1 MEKKCILLISAF
13 LKKRCSHI
21 SLFLFLF
28 LFAAFT
34 SLHAQNNV
42 SGVVKDV
49 KGDVVEGATVQ
60 VKGSSNGT
68 TTDALGHYSI
78 TVPGQKSILI
88 FSFSGYISK
97 EETVGTRSVINA
109 TLNQGAN
116 NLDEVIVIGY
126 GTQRKRDVT
135 GAITSVSAKQI
146 EERQAVNLEDA
157 LQGQAAGLLIINDAG
172 EPGAEGTIQI
182 RGGSTFSSAGNSPLY
197 VIDGVVNANPG
208 MINPNDIQS
217 VEVLK
222 DAASAAIY
230 GSRAANGVIIITTKK
245 GIDGK
250 PKVDARYLHTIGK
263 LAHKLRQANADEVRL
278 YRNEQAGNLS
288 GTSGGSNDSL
298 NPGFNADNDYQAQ
311 LTQLAKKDQYDLSVS
326 GGAKTLNYYNSIR
339 YVDDKGLIL
348 NSWAKLVQLRTNLD
362 FQPSKRFKYS
372 TRFAF
377 GFRNRNDIN
386 EGNTINQ
393 TFQRPTNFR
402 LYYPD
407 GTLTGYV
414 GGRRNPLSVALFE
427 INEDQRYDGTLF
439 NQIEYDIFKD
449 LKFTTNFTVDYEQ
462 IKELGFEPKI
472 LSSNNP
478 LTNSGSE
485 GFSRQIRWE
494 YQGFLNYNKTI
505 HSDHRITVL
514 GGFSAEREQYNRSYV
529 EGKDYVS
536 EQILTLNSA
545 QTIPQSDMEFDANA
559 HSLASV
565 FGRLGYSF
573 KGKYTFNGTL
583 RYDGSSRFG
592 TENRW
597 GVFPSAAVAWR
608 FSDESFMKW
617 ASNFLSDGKL
627 RASFG
632 RVGNERVGDYDA
644 ILRYGFGS
652 YFYNGVSGIAF
663 GNSFGNPAL
672 SWESTD
678 QKNVGLDLNMLRGR
692 LNVTVD
698 YYIKTTNKLLYNRP
712 LPRET
717 GFQSVRINLGGV
729 ETKGFEL
736 SVNAIPYTR
745 KDFEWSVIANFSTE
759 RGRVTQLYNGES
771 FIAGN
776 SGDGGNAGWL
786 IREGGKLGD
795 FYGWKA
801 LGVFPYD
808 ESNAY
813 TESWEQLTPVFDG
826 NGTFTGYTFNGKEY
840 SGPVKSL
847 YGKSGK
853 LTGGDIQFVDVN
865 KDGLIDD
872 NDRMVLGN
880 AQPDFYTALINN
892 VRYKDFSLSFT
903 FNSIW
908 GNQIYN
914 NAAQSLDNYGT
925 THIIPRPATIYN
937 AWRKPGDITDV
948 PEVRRKN
955 NTGNMRMNNRFLED
969 GSFIRLAYVRLT
981 YSLKQ
986 DWAKKLFAKGLSAY
1000 VYGSNLV
1007 TWTNYSWFDPEFSS
1021 KDALQLGQDNGRYPR
1036 RREVGLG
1043 LNVNF

>member
-1 MEKKCILLISAF
+1 MEKKSIHFLGASRKTFFSLPLIF
-13 LKKRCSHI
+13 V
-21 SLFLFLF
+21 LFLTLPGY
-28 LFAAFT
+28 
-34 SLHAQNNV
+34 AQTATV
-42 SGVVKDV
+42 SGVIRDV
-49 KGDVVEGATVQ
+49 SGNVVEGVNVM
-60 VKGSSNGT
+60 VKGGVTGT
-68 TTDALGHYSI
+68 TSDNEGHYSI
-78 TVPGQKSILI
+78 SVPNQNAFLL
-88 FSFSGYISK
+88 FSSAGYISK
-97 EETVGTRSVINA
+97 EEKVGSRTSIDV
-109 TLNQGAN
+109 TLNQSTS
-116 NLDEVIVIGY
+116 NLDEVVVIGY

-135 GAITSVSAKQI
+135 GAITSVTAKQI
-146 EERQAVNLEDA
+146 EERQAVNLQDA

-197 VIDGVVNANPG
+197 VIDGVVGANPS
-208 MINPNDIQS
+208 MVNPNDIQS
-217 VEVLK
+217 LDVLK

-245 GIDGK
+245 GVDGK
-250 PKVDARYLHTIGK
+250 PKIEARYLHTFGK

-298 NPGFNADNDYQAQ
+298 NPGFNADNDYQAL
-311 LTQLAKKDQYDLSVS
+311 LTQMAQKNQYDLSLS
-326 GGAKTLNYYNSIR
+326 GGSKTINYYNSLR

-348 NSWAKLVQLRTNLD
+348 NSWAKLIQLRSNID

-372 TRFAF
+372 TRFTF
-377 GFRNRNDIN
+377 GYRNRNDIN

-407 GTLTGYV
+407 GSLTGYV

-427 INEDQRYDGTLF
+427 INEDQRFEGTLF
-439 NQIEYDIFKD
+439 NQIEYELLKD
-449 LKFTTNFTVDYEQ
+449 LKFTTNFAVNYEEV
-462 IKELGFEPKI
+462 KDLSFSPKI

-485 GFSRQIRWE
+485 GFSRQVGWE
-494 YQGFLNYNKTI
+494 YQGYLNYTKTI
-505 HSDHRITVL
+505 HNDHKLTGL
-514 GGFSAEREQYNRSYV
+514 AGFSAEREQYNSSHI

-536 EQILTLNSA
+536 EEVLSLNAA
-545 QTIPQSDMEFDANA
+545 QTIAQSDAEFDAYA

-565 FGRLGYSF
+565 FGRLGYSY
-573 KGKYTFNGTL
+573 KGKYTFSGTL

-592 TENRW
+592 KENRW
-597 GVFPSAAVAWR
+597 GLFPSAAVAWR
-608 FSDESFMKW
+608 FSDESFMNW
-617 ASNFLSDGKL
+617 ASNFLTDGKL
-627 RASFG
+627 RVSFG
-632 RVGNERVGDYDA
+632 RVGNERIGNYDA

-663 GNSFGNPAL
+663 GNSYGNPAL

-678 QKNVGLDLNMLRGR
+678 QTNVGLDLSFLKGR
-692 LNVTVD
+692 LNITTD
-698 YYIKTTNKLLYNRP
+698 YYVKTTNKLLYNRP

-717 GFQSVRINLGGV
+717 GFQTVRINLGSL
-729 ETKGFEL
+729 ETKGFEF
-736 SVNAIPYTR
+736 SVNAIPMSR
-745 KDFEWSVIANFSTE
+745 KDFEWNVIANFSTE
-759 RGRVTQLYNGES
+759 QGTVKELFNGES

-786 IREGGKLGD
+786 ISEGGKLGD

-801 LGVFPYD
+801 LGVYAYD

-813 TESWEQLTPVFDG
+813 TESWEPLTPVFDG
-826 NGTFTGYTFNGKEY
+826 SGTFTGYTLDGKEY
-840 SGPVKSL
+840 TGTVKSIS
-847 YGKSGK
+847 GKSGK
-853 LTGGDIQFVDVN
+853 LTGGDIEFVDVN
-865 KDGLIDD
+865 KDGMIDD

-880 AQPDFYTALINN
+880 AQPDFYAAIINTL
-892 VRYKDFSLSFT
+892 RYKAFSLSFT
-903 FNSIW
+903 FNTVW

-914 NAAQSLDNYGT
+914 NAAQSLNNYGT
-925 THIIPRPATIYN
+925 THIIPQPYIIYN
-937 AWRKPGDITDV
+937 AWRSQGDITDV

-955 NTGNMRMNNRFLED
+955 NTGNMRMNDRYLED

-981 YSLKQ
+981 YNLKKT
-986 DWAKKLFAKGLSAY
+986 WAKKVFANNLNAY
-1000 VYGSNLV
+1000 IYGSNLA

-1021 KDALQLGQDNGRYPR
+1021 RDPLQQGQDNGRYPR
-1036 RREVGLG
+1036 RREIGLG